1 MSPAGGARAAPSL
14 LLSLLLGASA
24 PLWLRAEKLGESG
37 GRGQPGEVAPLLGAG
52 SCPRPG
58 ERVRGVRRGSVGCAQ
73 LTRLIPAAFI
83 PAPRSCEITAVTGLR
98 ESVSSRSP
106 RPPLVGGCSSWVPS
120 ALLFPKSRQRGKVRG
135 KLEARR
141 LRPRGRPGSAP
152 ALLRRWGWDGMRM
165 RMGMEMMMGMGLL
178 QGSEPIP
185 GTGSPRPAARA
196 AHLQPRREEQ
206 RLLRPRQSL
215 VGISLGSRSLVKRGP
230 GSCSVCP
237 MFVYGSQLSFPCEL
251 RIQLAFAA
259 GQLRAAGCGIARP
272 GASILEEFTDS
283 YHRSC
288 AGS

>member
-37 GRGQPGEVAPLLGAG
+37 GRGQPGGVAPLLGAG

-58 ERVRGVRRGSVGCAQ
+58 ERVWGVRGGSVGCAQ

-152 ALLRRWGWDGMRM
+152 ALLRRLGWDEDEDGDGDDDGDGAAAGVRAHS
-165 RMGMEMMMGMGLL
+165 RYR
-178 QGSEPIP
+178 QPPPRSP
-185 GTGSPRPAARA
+185 GCSPAAPPGRA
-196 AHLQPRREEQ
+196 APAPAETKFGGDFAGIPQLGETRARE
-206 RLLRPRQSL
+206 LLCLPY
-215 VGISLGSRSLVKRGP
+215 
-230 GSCSVCP
+230 VC
-237 MFVYGSQLSFPCEL
+237 VWLAAEL
-251 RIQLAFAA
+251 
-259 GQLRAAGCGIARP
+259 P
-272 GASILEEFTDS
+272 V
-283 YHRSC
+283 
-288 AGS
+288 